1 MWWDTENGCSIGL
14 SGGGGGR
21 EKHLGYKEEEPGEG
35 GGKLRE

>member
-1 MWWDTENGCSIGL
+1 MWWDIENGCLIGL

-21 EKHLGYKEEEPGEG
+21 EKYFGYKEEELGEG